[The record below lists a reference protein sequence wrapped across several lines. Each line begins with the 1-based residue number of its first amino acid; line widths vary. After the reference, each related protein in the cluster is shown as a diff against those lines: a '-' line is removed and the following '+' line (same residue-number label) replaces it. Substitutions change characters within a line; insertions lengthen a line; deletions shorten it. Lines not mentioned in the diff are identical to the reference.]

1 MKLKRFALR
10 GLVILFVAVALCMYF
25 ARTVQTITTPKVQL
39 VSTSS
44 GRFEATMKFNAQ
56 VSFPEKE
63 EITIKEAEKT
73 PITVDRI
80 YVRPGHFVKAGDTI
94 FTAKVPS
101 FEGEMEKLREE
112 YDAKNRELIDLDA
125 QNRTLSKESR
135 QNELYD
141 AMIEAQTAAA
151 DAIYDARFLALE
163 NDIRLTGDVSGWVK
177 QLGVYEQVPDEVTKA
192 VKKAQSSQSAYEA
205 AKAAYFEILDNR
217 KLRVKDEVFEY
228 IKTRNEAIAA
238 MEELTAKM
246 IELASA
252 ANGLAKVVA
261 PHDGYIVSIDVTEGG
276 SYDGSTKA
284 YVISK
289 EGSVPVL
296 LADLDRS
303 SERTI
308 ADGTRADVESET
320 YGTRRSEVAETVI
333 NADGSKQLKIV
344 MPEDFLSQD
353 SAAIRRFVSD
363 GGVSISIT
371 YRARQ
376 SSTLIPAS
384 AIHNDGNGDYIYLIR
399 WNGGGFMSQSR
410 MTVEK
415 TTVTVLDRND
425 TVVSI
430 AEDYTYQ
437 QLADRED
444 RGLEDK
450 MTVMEYVQ

>member
-10 GLVILFVAVALCMYF
+10 GLIILFVAVALCMYF

-39 VSTSS
+39 VSTTS
-44 GRFEATMKFNAQ
+44 GRFEATMRFTAQ
-56 VSFPEKE
+56 ISFPEKE
-63 EITIKEAEKT
+63 EIVIEEAAKT
-73 PITVDRI
+73 PITVGRV
-80 YVRPGHFVKAGDTI
+80 YVKPGHFVQKGDTI

-101 FEGEMEKLREE
+101 FESEMQKLRDD
-112 YDAKNRELIDLDA
+112 YDAKNRELLELDA
-125 QNRTLSKESR
+125 RNRTASKESR

-141 AMIEAQTAAA
+141 EMITAQGEAT
-151 DAIYDARFLALE
+151 DAIYDARFLALGH
-163 NDIRLTGDVSGWVK
+163 DIRLTGDVSGWSK
-177 QLGVYEQVPDEVTKA
+177 QLGVYEDVPSEVTRA
-192 VKKAQSSQSAYEA
+192 VRKAQTAQSAYEA

-217 KLRVKDEVFEY
+217 KLRVSDSVFEY
-228 IKTRNEAIAA
+228 IKTRNGLIEA
-238 MEELTAKM
+238 MDKLTTQM
-246 IELASA
+246 VELASLA
-252 ANGLAKVVA
+252 GGLEKVVA
-261 PHDGYIVSIDVTEGG
+261 PHDGYIISVEVSEGG
-276 SYDGSTKA
+276 SYDGSQKA

-289 EGSVPVL
+289 EDSVPVL
-296 LADLDRS
+296 LADLDRN

-320 YGTRRSEVAETVI
+320 YGTRRSEVLETVL
-333 NADGSKQLKIV
+333 NADGSKQLKIAV
-344 MPEDFLSQD
+344 PEDFLSRD
-353 SAAIRRFVSD
+353 SGAIRRFVSD
-363 GGVSISIT
+363 GGVPISIT

-384 AIHNDGNGDYIYLIR
+384 AIHNDGEGDYIYLIR
-399 WNGGGFMSQSR
+399 WSGGGFMNQSR

-415 TTVTVLDRND
+415 ATVTVIDRND

-430 AEDYTYQ
+430 QEEYNYQ